1 MAASSSFTS
10 ASSTGPTRV
19 SSTWPLVAGGRAF
32 GRSAASWASIQ
43 GVKKN
48 WMKVKGRRISRKI
61 VPERSTTI
69 VNSRP
74 ASEWKVMSPKPRV
87 DIVTNVQ

>member
-1 MAASSSFTS
+1 M
-10 ASSTGPTRV
+10 
-19 SSTWPLVAGGRAF
+19 
-32 GRSAASWASIQ
+32 
-43 GVKKN
+43 KKN
-48 WMKVKGRRISRKI
+48 WMNVNGSSTSSMI

-74 ASEWKVMSPKPRV
+74 ASEVNVMSPKPNV